1 VCHASLANVGEKL
14 GARAFDYQYRTAT
27 LSRARSKETIHLD
40 KKKPEES
47 SLLGKTI
54 KFYKDG
60 LDNYD
65 EFHKKD
71 KRSRKQ
77 LEERLKKLLEDAR
90 SAPRAVATMD

>member
-1 VCHASLANVGEKL
+1 LERLLEPLTKG
-14 GARAFDYQYRTAT
+14 T
-27 LSRARSKETIHLD
+27 LKPRSQKETIHLD

-47 SLLGKTI
+47 LLLEKTI

-65 EFHKKD
+65 EFHKRD

-77 LEERLKKLLEDAR
+77 LEERLKKLVEDAR
-90 SAPRAVATMD
+90 SAPRAVATKD